1 MPIWS
6 SVLILALI
14 SNLSIANTEDVATK
28 TVSAPTFNAKDTL
41 AKRHPFLATAS
52 LFAMRHL
59 FGQHLI
65 NQGTTDLAPDMMDM
79 VDFSLALVAPD
90 ALKDN
95 LSDLE
100 KAGALLIISALPTH
114 GAQIK
119 SKTNKNPIP
128 LNPIVYAGALSHL
141 TGEINSHI
149 KPQVATYTN
158 QTIAEHHAPSF
169 ASFATAASEGIPAL
183 GYYLVKGGFK
193 GLPGA
198 LALGATYKT
207 VYILFDG
214 FEKFNTET
222 LKNIVGDK
230 SWVEPVAQLETGFV
244 LAISSKSLEAL
255 SVAVTGLAKK
265 VTKDAAAKTTISA
278 SGYAG
283 ILANLVPT
291 ANRAFVGGLLG
302 TLASL
307 AGEVAGYEFAAA
319 GFTYVEKKIPEQAAY
334 INPVLATVLINY
346 LTAPKM
352 RTWLKTTQPAPVQA
366 AATGAALAG
375 FLQIFSA
382 VLNIHSHWEDDISS
396 MFKEVFYLK

>member
-1 MPIWS
+1 MKFWS

-65 NQGTTDLAPDMMDM
+65 NQGTTDLAPDMMNM
-79 VDFSLALVAPD
+79 IDFSLALVAPD

-114 GAQIK
+114 TNQIK
-119 SKTNKNPIP
+119 SRTQKKTIP
-128 LNPIVYAGALSHL
+128 LNPIIYSGTLTHLS
-141 TGEINSHI
+141 GEINSHI
-149 KPQVATYTN
+149 KPYVATYIN
-158 QTIAEHHAPSF
+158 QTMVDHHSNSF
-169 ASFATAASEGIPAL
+169 ASFATAASQGIPAL
-183 GYYLVKGGFK
+183 GYYLVKGDFK
-193 GLPGA
+193 GLTGA
-198 LALGATYKT
+198 LALGAAYKT

-214 FEKFNTET
+214 FEKLNTEDLRT
-222 LKNIVGDK
+222 IVGDK

-244 LAISSKSLEAL
+244 LAVSSKSLEAL

-265 VTKDAAAKTTISA
+265 VTLDATAGKAMIA

-283 ILANLVPT
+283 SLANLVPA

-319 GFTYVEKKIPEQAAY
+319 GFTYVEKKVPEQAAY

-382 VLNIHSHWEDDISS
+382 VLNVHSHWEDDISA
-396 MFKEVFYLK
+396 MFKEVFYAR